1 MLKKIG
7 SGAYG
12 HVWKVKCRETKNV
25 YAIKKVFLA
34 FQDETDAQRVYREI
48 NLLMK
53 IKHENIVRLK
63 QIITADN
70 GTDIYL
76 LFEHLESDV
85 FQAIKNRVLDPTHKK
100 FIVYQLAVALK
111 YLHSAGVVHRDLKPS
126 NILINSSC
134 EVRVCDFG
142 LSRTLKSEFFNKPI
156 MTEFIATRWYRAPEV
171 LMGSKCYSTK
181 SDMWSLGCLIFELYS
196 RRTLLPG

>member
-48 NLLMK
+48 NLLLK

-63 QIITADN
+63 QIINADN

-142 LSRTLKSEFFNKPI
+142 LSRTLKS
-156 MTEFIATRWYRAPEV
+156 
-171 LMGSKCYSTK
+171 
-181 SDMWSLGCLIFELYS
+181 
-196 RRTLLPG
+196 